1 MTSTSW
7 FTRFVASG
15 ATEIET
21 REGTVAGGCFTDIL
35 PSRFGDYLWYYMHDI
50 IKTLDLWCEDG
61 QVYELRIPKTKK
73 RGVISGY
80 FDDMN
85 ALAVNADVLS
95 GDVDVPAVYITL
107 NPVIPD
113 LIARSANEVLDRS
126 EVTTKDHEITRR
138 RLLLV
143 DCDPK
148 RPTGISSSAAEHQAA
163 IELSRKIRAYLLS
176 EGFPPSLLADSGNGG
191 HNVFRIDLPNDKEAA
206 DLVKRFLESL
216 SSRFDDA
223 VVLVDTSVWNA
234 SRICKMYG
242 TMTRK
247 GSNHPTRPWRK
258 SSILDRPEKLEVVPV
273 ELLRKIADLTTTITA
288 TAPIITPKTSRTTTP
303 GKHTPADVEAMMAA
317 KGLKFGKSTP
327 YEGGVRWVLEE
338 CPWHE
343 KHSDGP
349 GGSAIFLRNGIIG
362 FDCKHAHCQERTIR
376 DVLGA
381 VNGEGH
387 GDLKKDPKKFD
398 RMAQAFVDHHT
409 AQGHQPL
416 YTGGRTYFYAGCRY
430 AECDELPM
438 KVRDFFKDNG
448 WSQSNNVVGNVVPI
462 IQSYAWKDVVKVGP
476 MPFWIGDDRP
486 FTSTRNVIAF
496 SNGLMEM
503 DNPSDLIPHS
513 PNWCSTVCLPFAY
526 EPLATCP
533 LWEKFLSEIF
543 EGDQDRVALIQEFFG
558 YCLSSDTSLQKAL
571 ILVGKPRSGKG
582 TIQRILGA
590 LAGPENS
597 TGFSLERLATEFGP
611 SALVNKAV
619 ALVGE
624 VELSANPQRAKI
636 VEVLKSIIG
645 EDAMSINKKYDAQ
658 FPSLRLPTRFVI
670 ASNSVPRL
678 LDASGALSHRFLF
691 VPFEMS
697 FVGRE
702 DIHLEDKLLKELPG
716 IANWALTGLKRLRV
730 AGGKF
735 TLGDGHKR
743 LASQYAADTSPIMAW
758 VRSEMAVHR
767 RADPGDLPPEC
778 LTRENVSI
786 GKSDAYER
794 YVEWC
799 ESHDIEPTRP
809 AWFGRDLKTLI
820 PKLQEGRD
828 TNRAY
833 IYRGLGI
840 RMATSPD
847 DQTFEFDCTT
857 DKKLVPS
864 RNGRAEPPSPGH
876 PGHLDCFLQLLN
888 EKDKGIR
895 KEKVVENNKN
905 AQDAQDGRLNDD
917 KPGIESDCTADNNP
931 APSQNGVAVLSL
943 SGQSGHLDCFLQLVK
958 KKDDVKGEEK
968 VEKNNENAMTALTGP
983 PNDDSEGEKRASL
996 REARRISQNLRQ
1008 DYRNGYVVQ
1017 PNPKNLDAW
1026 MVGKNVDGTIRWLDQ
1041 HGTREWAVGEVKR
1054 RLEPTPTPPPPA
1066 IPDEDVDED
1075 HTADVLN
1082 TLICDIDDGKFDL
1095 SNPDDLEIVKDQIAT
1110 DIPEVADMAESLLLD
1125 LEDGHLTLDDVRQRA
1140 DEMLGV
1146 LMQMEE
1152 KMTQDEAFI
1161 YG

>member
-1 MTSTSW
+1 MQ
-7 FTRFVASG
+7 
-15 ATEIET
+15 
-21 REGTVAGGCFTDIL
+21 DIV
-35 PSRFGDYLWYYMHDI
+35 
-50 IKTLDLWCEDG
+50 KTLDHWCEDG
-61 QVYELRIPKTKK
+61 HVYELRIPKTKK

-107 NPVIPD
+107 NPVILD

-126 EVTTKDHEITRR
+126 EVTTKDHEIARR

-143 DCDPK
+143 DCDPI
-148 RPTGISSSAAEHQAA
+148 RPTGISSSDAEHEAA
-163 IELSRKIRAYLLS
+163 IERSRQIRDYLLS
-176 EGFPPSLLADSGNGG
+176 QGLPPSLLADSGNGG
-191 HNVFRIDLPNDKEAA
+191 HNVFRIDLPNDPEAA

-216 SSRFDDA
+216 ASRFDDA
-223 VVLVDTSVWNA
+223 VVGVDKGVWNA
-234 SRICKMYG
+234 SRICKLYG

-247 GSNHPTRPWRK
+247 GSNHPSRPWRK
-258 SSILDRPEKLEVVPV
+258 SSILDCPEMLEVVPV
-273 ELLRKIADLTTTITA
+273 ELLRKIASPTITVPTTII
-288 TAPIITPKTSRTTTP
+288 PPKAKKPTTP
-303 GKHTPADVEAMMAA
+303 GKYTADDVEKLMTA
-317 KGLKFGKSTP
+317 KGLKFGKPTP
-327 YEGGVRWVLEE
+327 YEGGVRWILEE

-343 KHSDGP
+343 EHSDGP

-381 VNGEGH
+381 VNGEGQPQS
-387 GDLKKDPKKFD
+387 DLKKDPKKFD

-462 IQSYAWKDVVKVGP
+462 VQSYAWKDVVKVGP

-486 FTSTRNVIAF
+486 FTSTRNIITFA
-496 SNGLMEM
+496 NGLMDV
-503 DNPSDLIPHS
+503 DNPSVLIPHS

-526 EPLATCP
+526 EPSATCP
-533 LWEKFLSEIF
+533 LWEKFLSEVF
-543 EGDQDRVALIQEFFG
+543 EGDQDRAALIQEFFG

-590 LAGPENS
+590 LAGLENS

-645 EDAMSINKKYDAQ
+645 EDSISINKKYDAQ

-678 LDASGALSHRFLF
+678 LDASGALAHRFLF

-702 DIHLEDKLLKELPG
+702 DIHLEEKLLKELPG
-716 IANWALTGLKRLRV
+716 IANWALAGLKRLRA

-758 VRSEMAVHR
+758 VRSEMVVHR

-778 LTRENVSI
+778 LTAESVSI
-786 GKSDAYER
+786 GKTDAYER

-799 ESHDIEPTRP
+799 EGHDVEPTSIR
-809 AWFGRDLKTLI
+809 WFGRDLKTLI
-820 PKLQEGRD
+820 PKLQEGRE
-828 TNRAY
+828 TGSEGFRQHV
-833 IYRGLGI
+833 YRGLGV
-840 RMATSPD
+840 RKQRTPD
-847 DQTFEFDCTT
+847 DDET
-857 DKKLVPS
+857 KKS
-864 RNGRAEPPSPGH
+864 E
-876 PGHLDCFLQLLN
+876 
-888 EKDKGIR
+888 
-895 KEKVVENNKN
+895 
-905 AQDAQDGRLNDD
+905 
-917 KPGIESDCTADNNP
+917 CTADNNP
-931 APSQNGVAVLSL
+931 SPSQNGVAALSL
-943 SGQSGHLDCFLQLVK
+943 SGQSGHLDCFSQLLIE
-958 KKDDVKGEEK
+958 KDKGIRNEK
-968 VEKNNENAMTALTGP
+968 VVENNENDRTDRTPPPSHDQNGNVEPSLPGHPGHLDCFVQLLNEKENDKGKVKVVENNENAMTALTGP
-983 PNDDSEGEKRASL
+983 LNDDSEGERGPSL

-1008 DYRNGYVVQ
+1008 EYRNGYVVQ
-1017 PNPKNLDAW
+1017 PDPNDLANW
-1026 MVGKNVDGTIRWLDQ
+1026 RVGKDVGGEIRWLDQ
-1041 HGTREWAVGEVKR
+1041 HGTREWAVEEVKR
-1054 RLEPTPTPPPPA
+1054 RLEPKPTPPPPA
-1066 IPDEDVDED
+1066 IPDEDDDEG
-1075 HTADVLN
+1075 HTAEVLN
-1082 TLICDIDDGKFDL
+1082 TLIYDIDDGMFDL
-1095 SNPDDLEIVKDQIAT
+1095 SIPDDLDIIKDQIAT
-1110 DIPEVADMAESLLLD
+1110 DIPALADLAESLALD
-1125 LEDGHLTLDDVRQRA
+1125 LDNGHVTLDDVRLRV
-1140 DEMLGV
+1140 DEMLAV
-1146 LMQMEE
+1146 LRKSEWEMTEDETWKWLEE
-1152 KMTQDEAFI
+1152 NLVATR
-1161 YG
+1161 